1 MTQVCDVRQW
11 RCRRGER
18 VVQFER
24 RCRPG
29 LAKWFD
35 VRFFFPRFYGTDS
48 LNIITG
54 LLKLSDETDLDVL
67 NNAMED
73 MVEQFEEELLPVATE
88 LASRLV
94 SIYNPGG
101 SMPSADASMWQV

>member
-1 MTQVCDVRQW
+1 MSPWRTCCTVRTALSP
-11 RCRRGER
+11 RVGEVVRR
-18 VVQFER
+18 
-24 RCRPG
+24 
-29 LAKWFD
+29 A
-35 VRFFFPRFYGTDS
+35 FFFPRFYGTDS